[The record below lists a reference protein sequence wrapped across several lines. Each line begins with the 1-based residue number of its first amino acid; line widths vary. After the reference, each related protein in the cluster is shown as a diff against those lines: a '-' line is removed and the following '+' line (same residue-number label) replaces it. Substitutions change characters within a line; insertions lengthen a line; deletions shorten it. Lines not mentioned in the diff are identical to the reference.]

1 MWHESEP
8 REGYCDFRSPADGAV
23 LDFEHISPVEIANAW
38 RFYEQNP
45 ELMDAGQ
52 DVESAVLATFG
63 RKRRSEKVKTHLK
76 LAQALLAA

>member
-1 MWHESEP
+1 
-8 REGYCDFRSPADGAV
+8 
-23 LDFEHISPVEIANAW
+23 
-38 RFYEQNP
+38 
-45 ELMDAGQ
+45 MDAGQ